1 MEGSY
6 VRDAVMVVNEWQM
19 SLEAWGGAGPPGP
32 LTGTFFFFFSEKE
45 EALEGCFAEKEYN
58 QISLSE

>member
-32 LTGTFFFFFSEKE
+32 LTDTFFFLRKVGGS
-45 EALEGCFAEKEYN
+45 
-58 QISLSE
+58 

>member
-32 LTGTFFFFFSEKE
+32 LTDTFFFSQKRRRLLKDVLQRRNIIRF
-45 EALEGCFAEKEYN
+45 L
-58 QISLSE
+58 